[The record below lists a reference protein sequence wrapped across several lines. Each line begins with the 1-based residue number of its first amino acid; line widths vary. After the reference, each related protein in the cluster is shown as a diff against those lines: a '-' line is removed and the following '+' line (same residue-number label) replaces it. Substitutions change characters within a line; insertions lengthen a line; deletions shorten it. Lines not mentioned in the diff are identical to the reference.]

1 MIGTHA
7 YYSNK
12 KILLKI
18 MFIDKWLTIKLMS
31 TDVYVLLL
39 LPIVSDLCL

>member
-12 KILLKI
+12 KILLKT